1 MKTIL
6 NRFLN
11 NFLHIDD
18 LNVGKK
24 LRVLS
29 LFFIGILSIMMI
41 YTLFT
46 LYQQKEDGL
55 KINIAGRQ
63 RMLTQKFTKE
73 FFLSRQQE
81 KSSGTSSNN
90 SIMAKSAKLFD
101 LSLTALQNGGTTYKD
116 LGLTKPLKLSHAGNA
131 AVKKQL
137 EKVSTL
143 WNQLKSRVKSVEGS
157 ICPPETMIEI
167 NNISVKTL
175 VSMNKAVGMLA
186 DQSASKVNTM
196 QMVEI
201 TLWVLAIFISLSIS
215 SLIISSIT
223 APLNTVVATTKI
235 IATGDLTG
243 HSNEV
248 VSKNEMGILQKNIE
262 TMRSALNSVINSVQ
276 QNSKQM
282 SASSIQIAT
291 ISSQMSEA
299 SSREQESSEQVLDA
313 IKSLQEISTTVDS
326 QIEQS
331 IENINI
337 TTQQAQ
343 HGVSVVSRNIDELS
357 ETMTSVNNTAE
368 QMEALKRETHR
379 INKIIESIENI
390 ADQTNLLALN
400 ATIEAARAG
409 EAGKGFAVVA
419 NEIKELARQTADSTT
434 EITTLINSLTGQVD
448 ESVSSM
454 EHVVK
459 NVRHSRQQSEQTV
472 KEFESMQTGVQN
484 ATDSVGHIAKSNQQQ
499 AKQLTQLHN
508 RLYELFDVLKNS
520 ADKAQETTLVA
531 SDLHLVAQLLN
542 ETLSGFTAIPESAV
556 KRAENDKRNSP
567 RIANRVKVNVE
578 VDNKKMH
585 LLGITQDI
593 SMGGMKLKCKQKLE
607 HEGKLHFT
615 IHLPADIPEKQDE
628 ILKLSGSVVREDKK
642 LDHYFYGIQFDSLD
656 TSQEQVL
663 KNIFSFFGK
672 QHSYS

>member
-63 RMLTQKFTKE
+63 RMLTQKFTKK
-73 FFLSRQQE
+73 FFLFRQQ
-81 KSSGTSSNN
+81 KKNSGETSSQP
-90 SIMAKSAKLFD
+90 SMAKSAKLFD
-101 LSLTALQNGGTTYKD
+101 LSLAALQDGGTTYKD

-137 EKVSTL
+137 EDVSTL
-143 WNQLKSRVKSVEGS
+143 WNQLKSKVKSVEGS

-167 NNISVKTL
+167 NNISVKAL

-223 APLNTVVATTKI
+223 DPLNTVVATAKI

-243 HSNEV
+243 HPNAV

-299 SSREQESSEQVLDA
+299 STREQESSEQVLDA
-313 IKSLQEISTTVDS
+313 IKSLQEISTTVES

-434 EITTLINSLTGQVD
+434 EITTLINSLTSQVD

-484 ATDSVGHIAKSNQQQ
+484 ATDSVGHIAESNQQQ
-499 AKQLTQLHN
+499 ANQLTQLHN

-542 ETLSGFTAIPESAV
+542 ETLSGFTALPESAV

-567 RIANRVKVNVE
+567 RIANRVKVKVE
-578 VDNKKMH
+578 IDNKEMH

-593 SMGGMKLKCKQKLE
+593 SLGGMKLKCRQKLK
-607 HEGKLHFT
+607 HKGRLHFM
-615 IHLPADIPEKQDE
+615 IHLPADIPGKQEE

-642 LDHYFYGIQFDSLD
+642 QNYYYYGIQFESLD
-656 TSQEQVL
+656 TRQEKVL
-663 KNIFSFFGK
+663 KSIFNFFRK

>member
-1 MKTIL
+1 MRTIL
-6 NRFLN
+6 DRFLN

-73 FFLSRQQE
+73 FFLSRQQK
-81 KSSGTSSNN
+81 KSSEISSNQ
-90 SIMAKSAKLFD
+90 SLMTKSAKLFD
-101 LSLTALQNGGTTYKD
+101 LSLAALQNGGTTYKD
-116 LGLTKPLKLSHAGNA
+116 LGLTKPIKLSHAGNA

-137 EKVSTL
+137 EDVSTL
-143 WNQLKSRVKSVEGS
+143 WNLLKSKVKSVEGS
-157 ICPPETMIEI
+157 RCSPELMIDI
-167 NNISVKTL
+167 NMTSVKTL
-175 VSMNKAVGMLA
+175 ASMNKAVGMLA

-201 TLWVLAIFISLSIS
+201 ILWILAIFISLSIS

-223 APLNTVVATTKI
+223 TPLKNVVSTTKT
-235 IATGDLTG
+235 IAAGDLTAQ
-243 HSNEV
+243 SDMV
-248 VSKNEMGILQKNIE
+248 VSKNEMGILQTNIE
-262 TMRSALNSVINSVQ
+262 TMRGSLNSVINSVQ

-291 ISSQMSEA
+291 ISSELSETN
-299 SSREQESSEQVLDA
+299 SREQESSEQVLDA

-326 QIEQS
+326 QISQS
-331 IENINI
+331 LENMDT

-343 HGVSVVSRNIDELS
+343 HGVSVVSRNINKLS

-368 QMEALKRETHR
+368 QMETLKKETHQ

-459 NVRHSRQQSEQTV
+459 NVRHSRQQSEETV
-472 KEFESMQTGVQN
+472 QEFESMQTGVQE
-484 ATDSVGHIAKSNQQQ
+484 ATDSVGHIADYNQQQ
-499 AKQLTQLHN
+499 ARQLTQLHN

-520 ADKAQETTLVA
+520 ADKTQETTLVA
-531 SDLHLVAQLLN
+531 SDLHLVSQQLN
-542 ETLSGFTAIPESAV
+542 ETLSGFSAVPESAI
-556 KRAENDKRNSP
+556 KRTKNEKRNSP
-567 RIANRVKVNVE
+567 RIVNRVKVNVE
-578 VDNKKMH
+578 IDNKETN

-593 SMGGMKLKCKQKLE
+593 SMGGMKLKCREKIE
-607 HEGKLHFT
+607 HKGNLHFK
-615 IHLPADIPEKQDE
+615 IHIPADIPEKQEE
-628 ILKLSGSVVREDKK
+628 ILKLTGSVVREDKI
-642 LDHYFYGIQFDSLD
+642 LNHYYYGIQFNSLD
-656 TSQEQVL
+656 ASQEQVL
-663 KNIFSFFGK
+663 KSIFSFFGK

>member
-81 KSSGTSSNN
+81 NSSDKSSNQSLMT
-90 SIMAKSAKLFD
+90 KSAKLFD

-116 LGLTKPLKLSHAGNA
+116 LGLTKPLQLSHAGNA
-131 AVKKQL
+131 AIKKQL
-137 EKVSTL
+137 EDVSSL
-143 WNQLKSRVKSVEGS
+143 WNLLKSKVKSVEGS
-157 ICPPETMIEI
+157 ICPPETMTEI

-201 TLWVLAIFISLSIS
+201 VLWVLAILISLSIS

-223 APLNTVVATTKI
+223 DPLNKVVATTKI
-235 IATGDLTG
+235 IAAGNLTG
-243 HSNEV
+243 HSNV
-248 VSKNEMGILQKNIE
+248 VPSKNEMGILQKNIE

-291 ISSQMSEA
+291 ISSEMSEA
-299 SSREQESSEQVLDA
+299 STREQESSEQVLDA

-368 QMEALKRETHR
+368 QMETLKRETHR
-379 INKIIESIENI
+379 INKIIESIESI

-434 EITTLINSLTGQVD
+434 EITTLINSLTSQVD

-454 EHVVK
+454 EHVVR

-472 KEFESMQTGVQN
+472 QEFESMQTGVQD
-484 ATDSVGHIAKSNQQQ
+484 ATDSVGHIAESNQQQ
-499 AKQLTQLHN
+499 SNQLTQLHN

-520 ADKAQETTLVA
+520 AYKAQETTLVA

-542 ETLSGFTAIPESAV
+542 ETLSGFTALPESAT
-556 KRAENDKRNSP
+556 KRSENDKRNSP

-578 VDNKKMH
+578 IDNKKMH

-593 SMGGMKLKCKQKLE
+593 SMGGMKLKCRQKLK
-607 HEGKLHFT
+607 HEGRLHFM
-615 IHLPADIPEKQDE
+615 IHLPADIPEKQEE
-628 ILKLSGSVVREDKK
+628 ILKLTGSVVREDKK
-642 LDHYFYGIQFDSLD
+642 QNHYYYGIQFDSLD
-656 TSQEQVL
+656 SRQEQVL
-663 KNIFSFFGK
+663 KSIFNFFGK
-672 QHSYS
+672 QYSYS